1 MNLYVNTLWYLQ
13 AVLDNSIMEIYA
25 LHKAELRSMMPTSGI
40 SKPFYKFLWLQMTL
54 DNSNMKS
61 YNSNLQ

>member
-25 LHKAELRSMMPTSGI
+25 QKLYLGILLRSL
-40 SKPFYKFLWLQMTL
+40 KPQVALVSSSINSYIYKWL
-54 DNSNMKS
+54 
-61 YNSNLQ
+61 